1 MQPRPLRLYP
11 APGQILTF
19 GGCGKKKK
27 EKKEK
32 KKEKKEKR
40 RFSHLKLGFE
50 TISFLGVFWG

>member
-1 MQPRPLRLYP
+1 
-11 APGQILTF
+11 LTF

-27 EKKEK
+27 EKKER

-40 RFSHLKLGFE
+40 RFFHFKLGFE